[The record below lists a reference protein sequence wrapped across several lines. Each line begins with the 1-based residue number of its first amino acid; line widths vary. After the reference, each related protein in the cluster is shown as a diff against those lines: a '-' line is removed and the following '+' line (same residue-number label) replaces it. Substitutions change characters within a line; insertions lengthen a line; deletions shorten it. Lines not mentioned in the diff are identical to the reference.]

1 MMVEIRKAEP
11 FSSGDSSEILALKWT
26 LFVKTIGGGG
36 RLANDGLC

>member
-1 MMVEIRKAEP
+1 MMVEIRKAEL

-36 RLANDGLC
+36 SISE